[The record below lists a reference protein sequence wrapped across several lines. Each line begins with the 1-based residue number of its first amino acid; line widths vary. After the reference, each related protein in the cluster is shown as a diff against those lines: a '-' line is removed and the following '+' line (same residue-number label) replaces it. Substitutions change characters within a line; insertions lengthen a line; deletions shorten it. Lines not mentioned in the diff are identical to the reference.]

1 MKGRKSDSGKNVIVK
16 GAVVGGIAGALD
28 VLLTY
33 PSDFIKTQMMIDKKT
48 NQKYLSSIDC
58 LKKTVQQH
66 GVFGLYR
73 GVSFLLMCNIP
84 KLALR

>member
-1 MKGRKSDSGKNVIVK
+1 MKGRKADSGKNVIVK

-28 VLLTY
+28 VLITY
-33 PSDFIKTQMMIDKKT
+33 PSDFIKTQMLIDKKK

-58 LKKTVQQH
+58 LKKTVKQH
-66 GVFGLYR
+66 GILGLYR
-73 GVSFLLMCNIP
+73 GVSFLLLCNIP